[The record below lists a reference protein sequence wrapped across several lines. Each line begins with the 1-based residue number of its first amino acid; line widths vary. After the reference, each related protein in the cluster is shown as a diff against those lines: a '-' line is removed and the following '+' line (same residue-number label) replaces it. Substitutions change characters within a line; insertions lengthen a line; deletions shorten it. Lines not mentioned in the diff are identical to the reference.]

1 MKAKIKIEC
10 ENPKLV
16 VKAIEPDM
24 DSGRFEVELEANDE
38 RIELKVES
46 KDIAGLL
53 AGINSYIKLI
63 RAAINTEEIK

>member
-10 ENPKLV
+10 KNPEMII
-16 VKAIEPDM
+16 KALKPDM
-24 DSGRFEVELEANDE
+24 DSRRFDVELEVDDGKV
-38 RIELKVES
+38 ELKVEA

-63 RAAINTEEIK
+63 RTAINTEEIK